1 MDREHVN
8 AAVERI
14 ATSEGFAQ
22 SERLCRF
29 LRFTVQA
36 VLDGRGGEIKEY
48 VIGREVF
55 DRDDAYDP
63 RTDPIVRVEARRLRK
78 KLDEYYASAGAS
90 ETIRIAYP
98 KGSYVPE
105 LAGPPV
111 VSRRKYLWAVP
122 VAAVAVGAVF
132 WPRRSARVVVL
143 PARWTWK
150 NEEFTQTPHD
160 VDIAE
165 RTGAELARAGVDVV
179 AWPLLQKFAGG
190 TSPRAIAKET
200 GAAQVMLI
208 AVRVEANGARVTAY
222 QIDAATDRK
231 MNVSDIADAAVSTA
245 EQREALAKRL
255 AATYKKN

>member
-1 MDREHVN
+1 MDRELVK

-14 ATSEGFAQ
+14 AASDGFAQ

-29 LRFTVQA
+29 LRFTVDA
-36 VLDGRGGEIKEY
+36 ALDGRGGEIKEY

-78 KLDEYYASAGAS
+78 KLDEYYAGAGAS
-90 ETIRIAYP
+90 EEIRVSYP
-98 KGSYVPE
+98 KGSYVPG
-105 LAGPPV
+105 LAGPPP

-132 WPRRSARVVVL
+132 WRPKSTRVVVL

-165 RTGAELARAGVDVV
+165 RTGAELARIGVDVV
-179 AWPLLQKFAGG
+179 AWPQLQKFASG
-190 TSPRAIAKET
+190 TNPWAIAQEM
-200 GAAQVMLI
+200 GAAHVMLI
-208 AVRVEANGARVTAY
+208 AVRVGADGARVTAY

-231 MNVSDIADAAVSTA
+231 MNVADIGNAAVSTA
-245 EQREALAKRL
+245 EEREALAKRL
-255 AATYKKN
+255 AAAYKRN